1 MTGQAR
7 SLCVL
12 FADISGSSRLYEK
25 LGDTEA
31 LRAVERCLNRMER
44 ATAAHKGRV
53 VKTLGDELMVVFDTA
68 EAAVLAASDMHQRI
82 DALPPVS
89 GVSLA
94 IRVGLHWGP
103 ALEENGDVFGDTV
116 NIAARMVALA
126 KAGQILTT
134 AEAAGAL
141 PAAMQSQL
149 RELDQLAIKGKD
161 EPIQVFEAIWERGE
175 DLTLRSPVPVSP
187 APSENRLRLRHG
199 DRETIL
205 GPDRPTVTLGRDSH
219 ADIVTRDSRASRT
232 HGRIERRRDKFVLVD
247 QSTNGTYVT
256 FEGEAEF
263 ALKREEVILRGR
275 GSISFGHTSGM
286 EGVERL
292 EFELL
297 D

>member
-1 MTGQAR
+1 MSNPSR
-7 SLCVL
+7 NLCVL

-31 LRAVERCLNRMER
+31 LRAVERCLNRIER
-44 ATAAHKGRV
+44 TTVAHKGRV
-53 VKTLGDELMVVFDTA
+53 IKTLGDELMAVFDSA
-68 EAAVLAASDMHQRI
+68 EAAVLAAGDMHQRI

-116 NIAARMVALA
+116 NVAARMVALA

-134 AEAAGAL
+134 AEAAAAL
-141 PAAMQSQL
+141 SPQFQGQL
-149 RELDQLAIKGKD
+149 REIDGLTVKGRD
-161 EPIQVFEAIWERGE
+161 DIVRVFEALWERGE
-175 DLTLRSPVPVSP
+175 DLTMKSLVPT
-187 APSENRLRLRHG
+187 ALATAETRLRLRHG
-199 DRETIL
+199 DHETIL

-219 ADIVTRDSRASRT
+219 ADIVTKDSRASRT

-256 FEGEAEF
+256 FDGETEF